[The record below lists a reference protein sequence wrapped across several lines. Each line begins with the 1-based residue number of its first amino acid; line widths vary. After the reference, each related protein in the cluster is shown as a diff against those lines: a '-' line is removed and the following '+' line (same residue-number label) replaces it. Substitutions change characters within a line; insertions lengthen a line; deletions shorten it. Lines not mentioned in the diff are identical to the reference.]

1 MTKAKWVEVEGLD
14 KLIRDFDKL
23 GERAMPYLESAI
35 RYSVGQIAADA
46 RANINDLN
54 DVHNGYPPGNLRRS
68 LVYDMSKYKTGNPYT
83 ATGTV
88 AIDGEKAPYGTAVE
102 LGHGYRK
109 GERNSRKTPPHPF
122 LRPAADKN
130 KARVAKIMV
139 NAMERAL
146 RELKDK

>member
-1 MTKAKWVEVEGLD
+1 VTKAKWVEVEGLD
-14 KLIRDFDKL
+14 RLIRDFDKL
-23 GERAMPYLESAI
+23 GDKAMPYLESAI

-46 RANINDLN
+46 RAKINDL
-54 DVHNGYPPGNLRRS
+54 DDIHNGYLPGNLRRS
-68 LVYDMSKYKTGNPYT
+68 LVFDMGKYKVSNPYT

-88 AIDGEKAPYGTAVE
+88 MIDGDKAPYGTAVE
-102 LGHGYRK
+102 LGHGYRRGDK
-109 GERNSRKTPPHPF
+109 SRLTPPHPF

>member
-1 MTKAKWVEVEGLD
+1 MTKAKWIEVEGLN
-14 KLIRDFDKL
+14 KLIKDFDKL
-23 GERAMPYLESAI
+23 GDKAMPYLESAI
-35 RYSVGQIAADA
+35 RYSAGQIAVDA
-46 RANINDLN
+46 KAKINDLD

-68 LVYDMSKYKTGNPYT
+68 LAYNMSKYKTGNPYT

-88 AIDGEKAPYGTAVE
+88 VVDGDKAPYGTAVE

-109 GERNSRKTPPHPF
+109 GERFERITPPHPF